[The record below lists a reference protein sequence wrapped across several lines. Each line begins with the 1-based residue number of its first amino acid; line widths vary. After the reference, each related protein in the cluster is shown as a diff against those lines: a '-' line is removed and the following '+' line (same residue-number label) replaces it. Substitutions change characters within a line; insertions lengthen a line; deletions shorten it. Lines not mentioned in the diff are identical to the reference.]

1 MEDPPATV
9 TKDSEGAS
17 PGRSAP
23 TKLKSWTLLL
33 VGELGHVDSFRVTI
47 PWVAALTACVAMVLA
62 FVVFATVSY
71 YNMRTENK
79 ALKKDL
85 DEVSTA
91 LMAAD
96 KAKERALVRLIV
108 LEGKAKPHKKE
119 KRNQKKDKPA
129 SRKKPSLLASKAK
142 QPPAPAPRSADTG
155 GAPSQGEPR
164 KKEKKPSLD
173 KKPATQ
179 TSQVATPPQPPAS
192 ATADTQDAAAE
203 ETKTLAKAPPAH
215 SGESHEATEA
225 VSSESLLVENL
236 QVWPKAEDYSVK
248 FQFDLKNMDPMGRK
262 VKGYAFVVFK
272 PEEGSQEPLRASPW
286 TPLEDG
292 KPTIYKRGQYF
303 SIARF
308 KLVRG
313 RVPQIQ
319 DVGRFKTA
327 TVYVYSETGSL
338 LLEKVH
344 EVEDIVRS

>member
-1 MEDPPATV
+1 MENPPANA

-17 PGRSAP
+17 PRP
-23 TKLKSWTLLL
+23 TPTRLKSWTLLL
-33 VGELGHVDSFRVTI
+33 VGELGHIVSFRLTV
-47 PWVAALTACVAMVLA
+47 PRVAALITCVAVVLA

-71 YNMRTENK
+71 YAVRTENK

-85 DEVSTA
+85 DEVRA
-91 LMAAD
+91 GLMAAD
-96 KAKERALVRLIV
+96 KAKERALVRLMV
-108 LEGKAKPHKKE
+108 LEGKAKPQKKE
-119 KRNQKKDKPA
+119 KRDQKKDKPA
-129 SRKKPSLLASKAK
+129 SHEKPSLLASKAK
-142 QPPAPAPRSADTG
+142 QPPAPAPQSADTG

-164 KKEKKPSLD
+164 KKEKKPFLD
-173 KKPATQ
+173 EKPATQ
-179 TSQVATPPQPPAS
+179 TSQVAKPPQSPAS
-192 ATADTQDAAAE
+192 STADTQGTAAE
-203 ETKTLAKAPPAH
+203 EAKTLAEVPPVH
-215 SGESHEATEA
+215 SGEGHEPAEV
-225 VSSESLLVENL
+225 VSSESLVVENL
-236 QVWPKAEDYSVK
+236 QLWPKAEDYSVR

-262 VKGYAFVVFK
+262 VNGYAFVVFK
-272 PEEGSQEPLRASPW
+272 PEEGSQDPLRASPW